1 MTHCNSVNVKL
12 SDSPVDKLKSVTK
25 SETVVTLSLS
35 SNMIDYDE
43 NNFVD
48 KVLPNNK
55 QIPSLHKAFAYN
67 FLTNIK
73 ISKI

>member
-1 MTHCNSVNVKL
+1 MTQCNSANVKL
-12 SDSPVDKLKSVTK
+12 SDSLVDKLKSVTK

-55 QIPSLHKAFAYN
+55 QVASLHKAFAYN